1 MYSELTVEENLI
13 FAGRFKLP
21 AKTSASEVLDQAQK
35 VMASLGL
42 SRIANSLV
50 GDVTRRGISGG
61 EKKRVNIGIELMSK
75 PKILFL
81 DEPTR

>member
-1 MYSELTVEENLI
+1 MYAELTVKENLL

-21 AKTSASEVLDQAQK
+21 AGTPENEIEDLADK

-42 SRIANSLV
+42 SRIANSRV
-50 GDVTRRGISGG
+50 GDVNRRGVSGG
-61 EKKRVNIGIELMSK
+61 EKKRVNIGIELMAK
-75 PKILFL
+75 PKILFP

>member
-1 MYSELTVEENLI
+1 MYAELTVEENLI
-13 FAGRFKLP
+13 FDGRFKLP
-21 AKTSASEVLDQAQK
+21 AKTSEEEILDLAQK

-42 SRIANSLV
+42 SRIANSQV

-61 EKKRVNIGIELMSK
+61 EKKRVNIGIELMSN